1 MQFCRREDCKT
12 RAGNRRCN
20 RVVFLSKRRSKWE
33 RFSRFIL
40 VSHLSHARRFARTKT
55 YQYVCVSRL
64 FFSVLEEEMEYYS
77 STSHAAMNEACRAY
91 KIKLLHYLLSVS
103 YSVWQPLIT
112 NSCWTIASPSV
123 SLIKALLILICL
135 MNPSYLSF
143 HMQIYMFFSL
153 TIVKILFILFFCH
166 LKCRIKLLCE
176 SLCFSL
182 NSRSRW
188 EEFYRYWRIICLAFE
203 LCLLWLSYKYNISVI

>member
-143 HMQIYMFFSL
+143 HMQIYMFFFFDNCKDSVYFFFLSFEMQNQIIMWESL
-153 TIVKILFILFFCH
+153 LFIKFTLTVGEILQVLKNNLFGFWT
-166 LKCRIKLLCE
+166 LFTLIKLQ
-176 SLCFSL
+176 
-182 NSRSRW
+182 
-188 EEFYRYWRIICLAFE
+188 I
-203 LCLLWLSYKYNISVI
+203 